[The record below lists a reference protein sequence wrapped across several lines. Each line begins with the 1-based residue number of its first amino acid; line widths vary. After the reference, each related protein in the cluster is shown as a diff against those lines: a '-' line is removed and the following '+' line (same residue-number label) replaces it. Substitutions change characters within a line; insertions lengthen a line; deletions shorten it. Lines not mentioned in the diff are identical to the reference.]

1 MKFEEMDATL
11 IFDRD
16 RMLLYD
22 PNSRVEATVCY
33 GNRLVVLVDGVFIGT
48 CYGQFF
54 CYLSS
59 RKAEVHLDGDGEIQL
74 EVKNV
79 CEA

>member
-16 RMLLYD
+16 KMLLYD
-22 PNSRVEATVCY
+22 PNSRVEATVCHGY
-33 GNRLVVLVDGVFIGT
+33 RLVILMDGVFVGT

-54 CYLSS
+54 CYLGT
-59 RKAEVHLDGDGEIQL
+59 RKAEVHLKEDGEIRL
-74 EVKNV
+74 EVENV
-79 CEA
+79 RET